1 MALAHFNFESEYL
14 ATNTDVN
21 IILPDKPREKTPAQF
36 YGSGQKYKV
45 LWLLHGTFGDYTD
58 WIRKS
63 NIEVYACERDLIVVM
78 PSANNSNYVNWP
90 NFCTGYNAWDYLF
103 EELMPL
109 VHSWFPASDKREDN
123 FIAGLSMG
131 GSGAIQYAIGHPEKF
146 AGAASLS
153 NAPTDLKQMKEPAYD
168 GSADGSAQ
176 TAFNRR
182 VQNVVAAFGGLEA
195 YKNSVVNVWDKL
207 PQLMEAG
214 ALPKLYFCCGTQD
227 TLIWKR
233 YCDFKAYA
241 EKIGLPATF
250 EECEGFTH
258 EWRFWDLF
266 IQKALDFFGITAGGQ
281 GNPF

>member
-1 MALAHFNFESEYL
+1 MALVHINFESEFL

-36 YGSGQKYKV
+36 YGSGAKYKV

-63 NIEVYACERDLIVVM
+63 NIELYACEKDLVVVM
-78 PSANNSNYVNWP
+78 PSGNNANYVNWP

-109 VHSWFPASDKREDN
+109 IYNWFPASSKREDN

-131 GSGAIQYAIGHPEKF
+131 GSGAMQYAAGHPEKF

-153 NAPTDLKQMKEPAYD
+153 NAPVDLKQMQELKYD
-168 GSADGSAQ
+168 GGGDGNQS
-176 TAFNRR
+176 AFNRR
-182 VQNVVAAFGGLEA
+182 VQNVVAAFGGLDA
-195 YKNSVVNVWDKL
+195 YKNSVVNVWDRL
-207 PQLMEAG
+207 PKLMEEG
-214 ALPKLYFCCGTQD
+214 ILPKLYFCCGTED

-233 YCDFKAYA
+233 YCEFKAYA

-250 EECEGFTH
+250 EESEGFTH

-266 IQKALDFFGITAGGQ
+266 IQKALAFFGLDEEGQ